1 MARFILLGFLLLPLA
16 EIAMFVVVGQAV
28 GLWMTLA
35 LVIAGALLGGL
46 LLRQQGLGIVARL
59 RSNMGAGT
67 LPAQTM
73 FDAMMIGIA
82 GFLLMLPGFISDIV
96 ALALLIPPLRAALYA
111 GLASRM
117 TVVQTTSAS
126 YRRHADVN
134 DPQISRPRTI
144 DLDDDDWR
152 RDRD

>member
-16 EIAMFVVVGQAV
+16 EIAMFVLVGQAV

-46 LLRQQGLGIVARL
+46 LLRQQGLGIIARM
-59 RSNMGAGT
+59 RSNVGAGT
-67 LPAQTM
+67 LPGRTI

-82 GFLLMLPGFISDIV
+82 GFMLMLPGFISDIL

-111 GLASRM
+111 ALSSRM
-117 TVVQTTSAS
+117 TVVQATSAS
-126 YRRHADVN
+126 YRQRPDVD

-144 DLDDDDWR
+144 DLDNEDWR
-152 RDRD
+152 REKD